1 MGDSYR
7 IRTELGINK
16 SINVQL
22 DQEFEFLEILSLKI
36 QQTDIYTRSCADYGV
51 LVGRI
56 TANNGFGLP
65 NARVSI
71 FIPIEQVDES
81 NPIITSI
88 YPYKSPSDK
97 NNDGYRYNLL
107 PYTPSYSKHAATG
120 TLPTKSD
127 VLTGSTAVEIYDK
140 YYKFTT
146 KTNDSGDYMIMGVP
160 LGEQTIVMDVDLSDI
175 GEFSLTPQ
183 DLIRIGLATEAQVAG
198 NRFRTSNDLNSLPQI
213 INLTK
218 SAQISPLWG
227 DPEICDISI
236 NRLDFDLRDDANVD
250 IQPTAVFMGSMFSS
264 PDKFRIRRNCK
275 PKDNMGNLCGLTS
288 APGQILVI
296 RQTIQQD
303 EDGNPVLEVYEL
315 EQAGNV
321 IDGDGTWLTELPMN
335 LDYVVTNEFGERV
348 LSNDS
353 TIGIPTKSKYR
364 FKIKWSQAKDLTIQT
379 RRPSYLVPNVKEYG
393 WRNAGT
399 DPTNNGTR
407 TEKDIQESSYY
418 FGLAWS
424 GYTNGFTGSEQI
436 DRLNEIIDCED
447 TFYEFQ
453 FNKVYTVS
461 SLIDQYKKGGGLLGV
476 APGKFIGIKEIDDD
490 SCDSTIN
497 KFPVNDGFKNFDLLY
512 FLFSIIFTVIQ
523 FVGIVLLTVAH
534 LLLFL
539 YTITIQ
545 ALCDLCR
552 VKLLGGRPFQFICN
566 GLRLKCE
573 TKDFTIRLPMITY
586 PDCQS
591 CSCNEAQV
599 DSKALLG
606 GTNGVLSYVSFPPN
620 YIEGLESI
628 FGADGTPSD
637 DIQIKSTI
645 FAQAIAG
652 NNDDV
657 ADLNVFKTPK
667 SSVVR
672 FLSDESDE
680 RKHFAFSESLTIGER
695 INIFNTRPS
704 YFDNLNK
711 IKVTF
716 AKDSNFGKFHFDNTI
731 TVLSNQF
738 YESGQLLTSVN
749 PATTTDRNF
758 LYTAQTENTI
768 VNGITGTT
776 IQQATS
782 INVSYAVTQTTD
794 QTVLYT
800 LPTGSTIT
808 RQVYPQDREYYQ
820 VVTAITV
827 ADAAKIWNIETL
839 ETFPNAIA
847 SPTRVILAKQR
858 KVLGVGA
865 GYSRNE
871 DDFLISP
878 LDVFSDIE
886 DQFILILQRGVD
898 PYSPKYNN
906 QYSLGAIFGKNIDD
920 IDLVITA
927 QTRVNIPIQKL
938 EQTNISVQ
946 PFNQNGMFYSSY
958 FFTPGSNFSG
968 FTTSTVGYYG
978 SIDANSDINRLN
990 DQNMGGVTTMV
1001 TKTNN
1006 DFYSINQNAAKYD
1019 ESEDVSGASYI
1030 FSNITAFSL
1039 SPLSALILSPLL
1051 LFPTGVVI
1059 VTSIGLFNPF
1069 TLGLAAIGV
1078 LAQAITSFTF
1088 NYKDLKYEYFT
1099 PNAYPSL
1106 SANPMSISSKFIN
1119 VMRTDRLPSSD
1130 ALNGS
1135 SWQTNPALLQQNNNF
1150 VFYEIPEL
1158 DASVGLPPYSLGA
1171 EIPTADLEGLPNSI
1185 TVLSSFNCENMVG
1198 LDCYQGFGN
1207 TFEVN
1212 QECTTKDAVEKG
1224 CYMFLRRPLADLG
1237 KDINNFN
1244 EWGYRFRFFYG
1255 LCRGVLAQSFMNNWI
1270 NGSLYFF
1277 PIQVDTFYNKQ
1288 NKISQVRFCEDVV
1301 YYNRDSNNFYYRSS
1315 PYSFATN
1322 KFVGKIVNKADGGI
1336 NDLNLLYPTTVINL
1350 GMKDDFYSEITFDP
1364 STRGFIL
1371 PNINPTSY
1379 GDTSDLINLFVI
1391 SRITDENFLQQ
1402 LVPAGDNSIN
1412 QLFSRPERR
1421 IDGDLAQLLS
1431 INSEIGNINF
1441 SPEYY
1446 DIESGDTNPPTQILG
1461 TGENP
1466 TIAVWF
1472 SSTTEDLQTKDYL
1485 TPGRINF
1492 RGTDDIGYYPYPYG
1506 IKSQVVPFY
1515 QWNLKNTNLIF
1526 GNQYNDWATASSD
1539 IVQNVRYQSLDR
1551 YASDT
1556 PYFWSNN
1563 SESNDLNARGYIFN
1577 VNGTN
1582 GQYIATGALKQ
1593 KFVVGAPFQ
1602 FYFGTIVGE
1611 TALDKFKTKY
1621 SVDE

>member
-7 IRTELGINK
+7 IKTELGINK

-51 LVGRI
+51 VVGRV
-56 TANNGFGLP
+56 TANNGFGVP

-71 FIPIEQVDES
+71 FIPIEEIDES

-88 YPYKSPSDK
+88 YPYKSPNDR
-97 NNDGYRYNLL
+97 NDDGYRYNLL
-107 PYTPSYSKHAATG
+107 PYTPSYSKHSATG
-120 TLPTKSD
+120 TLPSKSD
-127 VLTGSTAVEIYDK
+127 VLTGSTTVEIYDK
-140 YYKFTT
+140 YYRFTS

-183 DLIRIGLATEAQVAG
+183 DLIRMGLATEAQVAG
-198 NRFRTSNDLNSLPQI
+198 NKFRSSTDLNSLPQI

-218 SAQISPLWG
+218 NVEISPLWG

-236 NRLDFDLRDDANVD
+236 NRVDFDLRDDANVD
-250 IQPTAVFMGSMFSS
+250 IQPTSVFMGSMFSS

-288 APGQILVI
+288 APGQILAI

-364 FKIKWSQAKDLTIQT
+364 FKIKWSQANDLTIQT

-453 FNKVYTVS
+453 FNRVYTVS
-461 SLIDQYKKGGGLLGV
+461 SLIDQYKKGLGR
-476 APGKFIGIKEIDDD
+476 GRFIGIKEIDDD

-512 FLFSIIFTVIQ
+512 FLFSILFTVIQ
-523 FVGIVLLTVAH
+523 FTGLVLLIVAH
-534 LLLFL
+534 LLLGI
-539 YTITIQ
+539 YTIVIQ
-545 ALCDLCR
+545 ALCFLCG
-552 VKLLGGRPFQFICN
+552 VEIPVIKVRPFGFICN
-566 GLRLKCE
+566 VLNIKCE
-573 TKDFTIRLPMITY
+573 TKNFTIRLPMITY

-591 CSCNEAQV
+591 CSCKESEL
-599 DSKALLG
+599 DSQALLG
-606 GTNGVLSYVSFPPN
+606 GTSGVLSYVSFPQS
-620 YIEGLESI
+620 YVQGLESI
-628 FGADGTPSD
+628 FGADGTPSED
-637 DIQIKSTI
+637 VQVKSGI

-652 NNDDV
+652 NNDSV
-657 ADLNVFKTPK
+657 TDLNVFKTPK

-680 RKHFAFSESLTIGER
+680 DKHFAFSESLTVGER

-716 AKDSNFGKFHFDNTI
+716 AKDSNLGKFHFDNTI
-731 TVLSNQF
+731 TVLSNQT

-749 PATTTDRNF
+749 PGTTTDRNF
-758 LYTAQTENTI
+758 LYTAQTVNGV

-782 INVSYAVTQTTD
+782 VNVNYAVTQTTE
-794 QTVLYT
+794 QTVLYA
-800 LPTGSTIT
+800 LPTGSTVS
-808 RQVYPQDREYYQ
+808 RQVYPQDREYFQ

-827 ADAAKIWNIETL
+827 SDAVKIWNIETL
-839 ETFPNAIA
+839 EAFPNVLAA
-847 SPTRVILAKQR
+847 PSRLILAKKR
-858 KVLGVGA
+858 LR
-865 GYSRNE
+865 GYRRN
-871 DDFLISP
+871 DKDFLISP
-878 LDVFSDIE
+878 LDAFSDIE
-886 DQFILILQRGVD
+886 NQYILILQRGVD
-898 PYSPKYNN
+898 PYSPKYTNE
-906 QYSLGAIFGKNIDD
+906 YRLGRLFGKNIDD
-920 IDLVITA
+920 TDLTITA
-927 QTRVNIPIQKL
+927 QTRLNIPIQKL
-938 EQTNISVQ
+938 TQTSISVQ
-946 PFNQNGMFYSSY
+946 PFTQNGMFYPSY
-958 FFTPGSNFSG
+958 FFTPGNDFSG

-978 SIDANSDINRLN
+978 SIDANSNINRL
-990 DQNMGGVTTMV
+990 QTENMGGVTAMV
-1001 TKTNN
+1001 SRTNN
-1006 DFYSINQNAAKYD
+1006 DFYSPNQNSAKYD
-1019 ESEDVSGASYI
+1019 LSEDVSGASYI

-1039 SPLSALILSPLL
+1039 NPLSAVILGGSVSILLLPIPIFGPLL
-1051 LFPTGVVI
+1051 LA
-1059 VTSIGLFNPF
+1059 
-1069 TLGLAAIGV
+1069 AAIFGGLISAL
-1078 LAQAITSFTF
+1078 LAVNF
-1088 NYKDLKYEYFT
+1088 NYKDVQYQYFT

-1106 SANPMSISSKFIN
+1106 SANPMSISSKVIN

-1150 VFYEIPEL
+1150 IFYGIPEL
-1158 DASVGLPPYSLGA
+1158 DPSIGLPPYSLGA

-1198 LDCYQGFGN
+1198 LDCYQGFGSN
-1207 TFEVN
+1207 FQVN
-1212 QECTTKDAVEKG
+1212 QECTTKDAVENG
-1224 CYMFLRRPLADLG
+1224 CYMFLRRPLTDLG

-1288 NKISQVRFCEDVV
+1288 NKISKVRFCEDVV

-1315 PYSFATN
+1315 PYSFTTN
-1322 KFVGKIVNKADGGI
+1322 KFVGKIVNKNDGGI
-1336 NDLNLLYPTTVINL
+1336 NDLNLLYPTTIINL
-1350 GMKDDFYSEITFDP
+1350 GMKDYFYSEITFDP
-1364 STRGFIL
+1364 TTRGFIL

-1391 SRITDENFLQQ
+1391 SRITDENFLEQ
-1402 LVPAGDNSIN
+1402 LISFGDNSIN
-1412 QLFSRPERR
+1412 QLFSRGNETRIKNFR
-1421 IDGDLAQLLS
+1421 IDGDLAQLMS

-1446 DIESGDTNPPTQILG
+1446 DIESGNTNPPTQILG
-1461 TGENP
+1461 TAKDP

-1492 RGTDDIGYYPYPYG
+1492 RGTDDIGYYPYPYS
-1506 IKSQVVPFY
+1506 ITSQVVPFY

-1577 VNGTN
+1577 VNGTVGD

-1602 FYFGTIVGE
+1602 FYFGTIVGQ

>member
-51 LVGRI
+51 LVGRV
-56 TANNGFGLP
+56 TANNGFGVP

-140 YYKFTT
+140 YYRFTT

-198 NRFRTSNDLNSLPQI
+198 NQFRTSNDLNSLPQI

-218 SAQISPLWG
+218 NAEISPLWG

-250 IQPTAVFMGSMFSS
+250 IQPTSVFMGSMFSS
-264 PDKFRIRRNCK
+264 PDKFRIRRGCK

-288 APGQILVI
+288 SPGQILAI

-303 EDGNPVLEVYEL
+303 EDGNPVLEVHEL

-353 TIGIPTKSKYR
+353 TVGIPSKAKYR
-364 FKIKWSQAKDLTIQT
+364 FKVKWSQANDLTMQT

-393 WRNAGT
+393 WINSTT
-399 DPTNNGTR
+399 DPTNTDNQAR
-407 TEKDIQESSYY
+407 KDIQQSSYY

-436 DRLNEIIDCED
+436 DRLDEIIDCED

-453 FNKVYTVS
+453 FNRVYTVS
-461 SLIDQYKKGGGLLGV
+461 SLIDQYKKGGRGR
-476 APGKFIGIKEIDDD
+476 FIGIKEIDDD

-512 FLFSIIFTVIQ
+512 FLFSILFTVIQ
-523 FVGIVLLTVAH
+523 FVGLVLLIVAH
-534 LLLFL
+534 LLLGI
-539 YTITIQ
+539 YTIVIQ
-545 ALCDLCR
+545 ALCFLCS
-552 VKLLGGRPFQFICN
+552 VEIPVIKVRPFGFICN
-566 GLRLKCE
+566 GLNIKCE
-573 TKDFTIRLPMITY
+573 TKNFIVRLPMITY

-591 CSCNEAQV
+591 CSCKESEL
-599 DSKALLG
+599 DSQALLG
-606 GTNGVLSYVSFPPN
+606 GTSGALSYVSYPPN
-620 YIEGLESI
+620 YIQGLESL
-628 FGADGTPSD
+628 FGADGTPSED
-637 DIQIKSTI
+637 VQVKSSI

-652 NNDDV
+652 NNDSV
-657 ADLNVFKTPK
+657 SDLNVFKTPK

-672 FLSDESDE
+672 FLSDDSDE
-680 RKHFAFSESLTIGER
+680 RKHFAFAESLTLGER
-695 INIFNTRPS
+695 INIFNTRKS
-704 YFDNLNK
+704 YFDGLNR

-716 AKDSNFGKFHFDNTI
+716 AKDSNLGNFHLDNTI
-731 TVLSNQF
+731 TVLSNQT
-738 YESGQLLTSVN
+738 YESGQLLTTVN
-749 PATTTDRNF
+749 PATTSDLNF
-758 LYTAQTENTI
+758 LYTAQTQNGVI
-768 VNGITGTT
+768 NGITGTT
-776 IQQATS
+776 TQGAS
-782 INVSYAVTQTTD
+782 SLSVGYAVTETTNG
-794 QTVLYT
+794 TTMYS

-808 RQVYPQDREYYQ
+808 RQVYPLDREYFQ
-820 VVTAITV
+820 VVTAITI
-827 ADAAKIWNIETL
+827 ADAVKIWDTSTL
-839 ETFPNAIA
+839 ETFPNVLNAPSRI
-847 SPTRVILAKQR
+847 TLAKKR
-858 KVLGVGA
+858 ALA
-865 GYSRNE
+865 GYSR
-871 DDFLISP
+871 DDGFLINP
-878 LDVFSDIE
+878 LSVFDDI
-886 DQFILILQRGVD
+886 DNQYILILQRGVD
-898 PYSPKYNN
+898 PYSPKYANE
-906 QYSLGAIFGKNIDD
+906 YKLGRIFGKNIDD
-920 IDLVITA
+920 SNFTITA
-927 QTRVNIPIQKL
+927 QTRTNIPIQRL
-938 EQTNISVQ
+938 TQTSLSVQ
-946 PFNQNGMFYSSY
+946 SFTQSTMFYPSH
-958 FFTPGSNFSG
+958 FFEAGNNFSG

-978 SIDANSDINRLN
+978 ALDSSFNTNRLS
-990 DQNMGGVTTMV
+990 DEIIGGVRGMV

-1006 DFYSINQNAAKYD
+1006 DFYSPNQNSAKYD
-1019 ESEDVSGASYI
+1019 LSEDVSGASYI
-1030 FSNITAFSL
+1030 FSNIDAFNFN
-1039 SPLSALILSPLL
+1039 I
-1051 LFPTGVVI
+1051 FTI
-1059 VTSIGLFNPF
+1059 VSFN
-1069 TLGLAAIGV
+1069 
-1078 LAQAITSFTF
+1078 F
-1088 NYKDLKYEYFT
+1088 NYKDVRYEYFT

-1106 SANPMSISSKFIN
+1106 SASPMSISSKVNN

-1130 ALNGS
+1130 ILNGS

-1150 VFYEIPEL
+1150 TFYEIPEL

-1171 EIPTADLEGLPNSI
+1171 EIPFADVEGLPNSI

-1198 LDCYQGFGN
+1198 LDCYTGFGDN
-1207 TFEVN
+1207 FEVN
-1212 QECTTKDAVEKG
+1212 QECTTKDAVERG

-1237 KDINNFN
+1237 KDISNFN

-1315 PYSFATN
+1315 PYNFTTN
-1322 KFVGKIVNKADGGI
+1322 KFVGKIVDKQEGGI

-1350 GMKDDFYSEITFDP
+1350 GMKDYFYSEITFDP
-1364 STRGFIL
+1364 TTRGFIL

-1391 SRITDENFLQQ
+1391 SRITDENFLEQ
-1402 LVPAGDNSIN
+1402 LIPLGDNSIN
-1412 QLFSRPERR
+1412 QLFSRGNETSIKNRR
-1421 IDGDLAQLLS
+1421 IDGDLAQLMS

-1461 TGENP
+1461 TASDT

-1492 RGTDDIGYYPYPYG
+1492 RGTDDIGYYPYPYS
-1506 IKSQVVPFY
+1506 ITSQVVPFY

-1577 VNGTN
+1577 VNGTVGD

-1602 FYFGTIVGE
+1602 FYFGTIVGQ

>member
-7 IRTELGINK
+7 IKTELGINK

-36 QQTDIYTRSCADYGV
+36 QQTDIYSRSCADYGV
-51 LVGRI
+51 LVGRV
-56 TANNGFGLP
+56 TANNGFGVP

-71 FIPIEQVDES
+71 FIPIEEVDES

-88 YPYKSPSDK
+88 YPYKSPNDR
-97 NNDGYRYNLL
+97 NDDGYRYNLL
-107 PYTPSYSKHAATG
+107 PYTPSYSKHSATG
-120 TLPTKSD
+120 TLPSKSD
-127 VLTGSTAVEIYDK
+127 VLTGSTTVEIYDK
-140 YYKFTT
+140 YYRFTSR
-146 KTNDSGDYMIMGVP
+146 TNDSGDYMIMGVP
-160 LGEQTIVMDVDLSDI
+160 LGERTIVMDVDLSDI

-183 DLIRIGLATEAQVAG
+183 DLIRMGLATEAQVAG
-198 NRFRTSNDLNSLPQI
+198 NKFRSSTDLNSLPQI
-213 INLTK
+213 INLIK
-218 SAQISPLWG
+218 NAEISPLWG

-236 NRLDFDLRDDANVD
+236 NRVDFDLRDDANVD
-250 IQPTAVFMGSMFSS
+250 IQPTSVFMGSMFSS

-288 APGQILVI
+288 GPGQILAI
-296 RQTIQQD
+296 RQTTQQD

-353 TIGIPTKSKYR
+353 TLGIPTKGKYR
-364 FKIKWSQAKDLTIQT
+364 FKVKWSQANDLTIQT

-393 WRNAGT
+393 WINSTT
-399 DPTNNGTR
+399 DPTNSGSQT
-407 TEKDIQESSYY
+407 TKDIQESSYY

-453 FNKVYTVS
+453 FNRVYTVS
-461 SLIDQYKKGGGLLGV
+461 SLIDQYKKGDGRGR
-476 APGKFIGIKEIDDD
+476 FIGIKEIDDD

-523 FVGIVLLTVAH
+523 FIGISLLIVAH
-534 LLLFL
+534 LLLFI
-539 YTITIQ
+539 YTTVIQ
-545 ALCDLCR
+545 ALCFLCGI
-552 VKLLGGRPFQFICN
+552 KLLGGRPFQFICN
-566 GLRLKCE
+566 ALRIKCE

-591 CSCNEAQV
+591 CSCNEAQLN
-599 DSKALLG
+599 SNALLS
-606 GTNGVLSYVSFPPN
+606 GTNGVLSYVSFPPS
-620 YIEGLESI
+620 YVEGLESI

-637 DIQIKSTI
+637 DVQIKSSI

-652 NNDDV
+652 NNDEV
-657 ADLNVFKTPK
+657 SDLDVFKTPK

-680 RKHFAFSESLTIGER
+680 DKHFAFSESLTVGER

-716 AKDSNFGKFHFDNTI
+716 AQDSNFGKFHFDNTT

-749 PATTTDRNF
+749 PGTTTDRNF
-758 LYTAQTENTI
+758 LYTAQTEDNI

-782 INVSYAVTQTTD
+782 VNVSYATTQTTD
-794 QTVLYT
+794 QTVLYS
-800 LPTGSTIT
+800 LPTGSTVS
-808 RQVYPQDREYYQ
+808 RQVYPQDREYFQ

-827 ADAAKIWNIETL
+827 ADAIKIWNIGEL
-839 ETFPNAIA
+839 ESFPNVLAA
-847 SPTRVILAKQR
+847 PSRLILAKKR
-858 KVLGVGA
+858 LR
-865 GYSRNE
+865 GYRRN
-871 DDFLISP
+871 DKDFLISP
-878 LDVFSDIE
+878 LNAFSDIE
-886 DQFILILQRGVD
+886 NQYILILQRGVD
-898 PYSPKYNN
+898 PYSPKYTNE
-906 QYSLGAIFGKNIDD
+906 YRLGRIFGKNIDD
-920 IDLVITA
+920 TELTITA
-927 QTRVNIPIQKL
+927 QTRLNIPIQKL
-938 EQTNISVQ
+938 TQTNISVQ
-946 PFNQNGMFYSSY
+946 PFNQNGMFYPSY
-958 FFTPGSNFSG
+958 FFTPGNDFSG

-978 SIDANSDINRLN
+978 SIDANSNISRLKT
-990 DQNMGGVTTMV
+990 QNMGGVTAMV
-1001 TKTNN
+1001 STTNN
-1006 DFYSINQNAAKYD
+1006 DFYSPNQNSAKYD
-1019 ESEDVSGASYI
+1019 SSEDVSGASYI

-1039 SPLSALILSPLL
+1039 DPLSVVVLGASAGVGATLLPFVALAPFFPIITILL
-1051 LFPTGVVI
+1051 
-1059 VTSIGLFNPF
+1059 IGAGIAAAF
-1069 TLGLAAIGV
+1069 AAIFAV
-1078 LAQAITSFTF
+1078 NF
-1088 NYKDLKYEYFT
+1088 NYNDVRYQYFT

-1106 SANPMSISSKFIN
+1106 SANPMSISSKVIN

-1135 SWQTNPALLQQNNNF
+1135 SWETNPALLQQNNNF
-1150 VFYEIPEL
+1150 IFYEIPEL
-1158 DASVGLPPYSLGA
+1158 DPSIGLPPYSLGA
-1171 EIPTADLEGLPNSI
+1171 EIPTSDLEGLPNYT

-1237 KDINNFN
+1237 KDLSNFN

-1255 LCRGVLAQSFMNNWI
+1255 LCRGVLSQSFMNNWI

-1277 PIQVDTFYNKQ
+1277 PIQVDTFYNRQ
-1288 NKISQVRFCEDVV
+1288 NKVGQVRFCEDVV

-1315 PYSFATN
+1315 PYNFTTN
-1322 KFVGKIVNKADGGI
+1322 KFVGKIVNKLDGGI

-1350 GMKDDFYSEITFDP
+1350 GMKDYFYSEITFDP
-1364 STRGFIL
+1364 TTRGFIL

-1391 SRITDENFLQQ
+1391 SRITDENFLEQ
-1402 LVPAGDNSIN
+1402 LIPAGDNSIN

-1431 INSEIGNINF
+1431 INSEIGNVNF

-1446 DIESGDTNPPTQILG
+1446 DVLSGDTNPPTQILG
-1461 TGENP
+1461 TAENP
-1466 TIAVWF
+1466 TMAVWF

-1492 RGTDDIGYYPYPYG
+1492 RGTDDIGYYPYPYS
-1506 IKSQVVPFY
+1506 ITSQVVPFY

-1556 PYFWSNN
+1556 QYFWSNN

-1577 VNGTN
+1577 VNGTVGN

-1602 FYFGTIVGE
+1602 FYFGTIVGQ

>member
-1 MGDSYR
+1 
-7 IRTELGINK
+7 
-16 SINVQL
+16 
-22 DQEFEFLEILSLKI
+22 
-36 QQTDIYTRSCADYGV
+36 
-51 LVGRI
+51 
-56 TANNGFGLP
+56 
-65 NARVSI
+65 
-71 FIPIEQVDES
+71 
-81 NPIITSI
+81 
-88 YPYKSPSDK
+88 
-97 NNDGYRYNLL
+97 
-107 PYTPSYSKHAATG
+107 
-120 TLPTKSD
+120 
-127 VLTGSTAVEIYDK
+127 
-140 YYKFTT
+140 
-146 KTNDSGDYMIMGVP
+146 
-160 LGEQTIVMDVDLSDI
+160 
-175 GEFSLTPQ
+175 
-183 DLIRIGLATEAQVAG
+183 
-198 NRFRTSNDLNSLPQI
+198 
-213 INLTK
+213 
-218 SAQISPLWG
+218 
-227 DPEICDISI
+227 
-236 NRLDFDLRDDANVD
+236 
-250 IQPTAVFMGSMFSS
+250 
-264 PDKFRIRRNCK
+264 
-275 PKDNMGNLCGLTS
+275 
-288 APGQILVI
+288 
-296 RQTIQQD
+296 
-303 EDGNPVLEVYEL
+303 
-315 EQAGNV
+315 
-321 IDGDGTWLTELPMN
+321 
-335 LDYVVTNEFGERV
+335 
-348 LSNDS
+348 
-353 TIGIPTKSKYR
+353 
-364 FKIKWSQAKDLTIQT
+364 
-379 RRPSYLVPNVKEYG
+379 
-393 WRNAGT
+393 
-399 DPTNNGTR
+399 
-407 TEKDIQESSYY
+407 
-418 FGLAWS
+418 
-424 GYTNGFTGSEQI
+424 
-436 DRLNEIIDCED
+436 
-447 TFYEFQ
+447 
-453 FNKVYTVS
+453 
-461 SLIDQYKKGGGLLGV
+461 
-476 APGKFIGIKEIDDD
+476 
-490 SCDSTIN
+490 
-497 KFPVNDGFKNFDLLY
+497 
-512 FLFSIIFTVIQ
+512 
-523 FVGIVLLTVAH
+523 
-534 LLLFL
+534 
-539 YTITIQ
+539 
-545 ALCDLCR
+545 
-552 VKLLGGRPFQFICN
+552 
-566 GLRLKCE
+566 
-573 TKDFTIRLPMITY
+573 
-586 PDCQS
+586 
-591 CSCNEAQV
+591 
-599 DSKALLG
+599 
-606 GTNGVLSYVSFPPN
+606 
-620 YIEGLESI
+620 
-628 FGADGTPSD
+628 
-637 DIQIKSTI
+637 
-645 FAQAIAG
+645 
-652 NNDDV
+652 
-657 ADLNVFKTPK
+657 
-667 SSVVR
+667 
-672 FLSDESDE
+672 
-680 RKHFAFSESLTIGER
+680 
-695 INIFNTRPS
+695 
-704 YFDNLNK
+704 
-711 IKVTF
+711 
-716 AKDSNFGKFHFDNTI
+716 
-731 TVLSNQF
+731 
-738 YESGQLLTSVN
+738 
-749 PATTTDRNF
+749 
-758 LYTAQTENTI
+758 
-768 VNGITGTT
+768 
-776 IQQATS
+776 
-782 INVSYAVTQTTD
+782 
-794 QTVLYT
+794 
-800 LPTGSTIT
+800 
-808 RQVYPQDREYYQ
+808 
-820 VVTAITV
+820 
-827 ADAAKIWNIETL
+827 
-839 ETFPNAIA
+839 
-847 SPTRVILAKQR
+847 
-858 KVLGVGA
+858 
-865 GYSRNE
+865 
-871 DDFLISP
+871 
-878 LDVFSDIE
+878 
-886 DQFILILQRGVD
+886 
-898 PYSPKYNN
+898 
-906 QYSLGAIFGKNIDD
+906 
-920 IDLVITA
+920 
-927 QTRVNIPIQKL
+927 
-938 EQTNISVQ
+938 
-946 PFNQNGMFYSSY
+946 
-958 FFTPGSNFSG
+958 
-968 FTTSTVGYYG
+968 VGYYG

-990 DQNMGGVTTMV
+990 DQNMGGVTAMV

-1051 LFPTGVVI
+1051 LFPTGAVI

-1078 LAQAITSFTF
+1078 LAQAIASFTF

-1198 LDCYQGFGN
+1198 LDCYQGFGSN
-1207 TFEVN
+1207 FQVN

-1461 TGENP
+1461 TDKNP